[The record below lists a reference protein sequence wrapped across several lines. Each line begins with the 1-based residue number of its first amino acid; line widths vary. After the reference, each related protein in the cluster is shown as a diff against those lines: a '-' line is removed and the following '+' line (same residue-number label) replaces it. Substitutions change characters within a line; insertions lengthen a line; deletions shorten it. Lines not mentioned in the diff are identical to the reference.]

1 MVEMGKGY
9 EEIAHRKYKSLT
21 IYERFSTP
29 CLIRGEELQTTLRN
43 FFFFAL
49 ITLAKNQN
57 FEK

>member
-9 EEIAHRKYKSLT
+9 EEVAHRKYKSLT
-21 IYERFSTP
+21 IHERFSTP
-29 CLIRGEELQTTLRN
+29 SLIRGEELQTTLRN
-43 FFFFAL
+43 FFFAL